1 MSIFSM
7 INVSASG
14 MTAERMRMDVISEN
28 IANVETTVTENG
40 GPYRRKTAIFQ
51 ERKNTEFKIPFDS
64 IEKEENK
71 VGNGVRV
78 IKIAEDKSPF
88 KYKYDPNHPN
98 ANEEGY
104 VAMPNVN
111 IVKEMTDMITAS
123 RAYEANATVITTAK
137 GMANAALNI
146 GK

>member
-1 MSIFSM
+1 MGIFGM

-14 MTAERMRMDVISEN
+14 MTAERMRMDIISEN

-40 GPYRRKTAIFQ
+40 RPYRRKTAIFQ
-51 ERKNTEFKIPFDS
+51 ERKNTEFRIPMENINQED
-64 IEKEENK
+64 NK

-78 IKIAEDKSPF
+78 LKIAEDKSPF
-88 KYKYDPNHPN
+88 KYVYNPNHPN

-137 GMANAALNI
+137 GMANAALSI

>member
-1 MSIFSM
+1 MGIFGM

-14 MTAERMRMDVISEN
+14 MTAERMRMDIISEN

-51 ERKNTEFKIPFDS
+51 ERKNTEFRIPMENIDQ
-64 IEKEENK
+64 EDNK

-78 IKIAEDKSPF
+78 LKIAEDKSPF
-88 KYKYDPNHPN
+88 KYVYNPNHPN

-137 GMANAALNI
+137 GMANAALSI